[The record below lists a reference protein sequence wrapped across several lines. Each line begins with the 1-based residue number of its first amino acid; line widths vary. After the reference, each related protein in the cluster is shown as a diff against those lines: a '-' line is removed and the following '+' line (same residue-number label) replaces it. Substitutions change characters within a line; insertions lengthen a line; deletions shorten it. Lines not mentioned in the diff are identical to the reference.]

1 MTTQRYD
8 TVIVGA
14 GSAGCVLAARLTEDP
29 SRSVLVLEAGPDL
42 RTTERPDAIAG
53 SDFHAALSEPG
64 RTWPDLVART
74 TAVQAPRVY
83 PRGRGVGGSSAV
95 NALVGLLG
103 LPDDYDRW
111 ANVYGCDGWS
121 WSDLAPLVDR
131 IAVPRRAAPRHEWGV
146 VCAALLD
153 AAGQHGVVDG
163 MGIGPALLTRDED
176 GRRVSAADA
185 YLDPARG
192 RPNLTVRADAPVG
205 RVLFDG
211 RSAVGVELAD
221 GEVVEAAEVIVSAGA
236 IHSPALL
243 LASGIDRPSVGQG
256 LQDHAAAPLALGLH
270 EGIGHR
276 TDGLAIASLAVF
288 SSGRMPADLQLLP
301 ISHVGP
307 AAPDLGILSVALM
320 HVTSRG
326 SVSLG
331 ADGDVARPVVD
342 LGVLADD
349 SDVDA
354 LVVGVRRGLEVLD
367 TPSLR
372 RIVSAVYLDD
382 QATTV
387 DSLGVERDDIA
398 TWLLGR
404 AGDYVHAS
412 CTCRMGRTDDDA
424 AVVDLDLRVIGY
436 EGLRV
441 CDASV
446 FPELPRANT
455 HLPTVL
461 VAEALAARLT

>member
-8 TVIVGA
+8 TLIVGA

-29 SRSVLVLEAGPDL
+29 SRSVLLLEAGPDL
-42 RTTERPDAIAG
+42 RTTTRPEAIAG
-53 SDFHAALSEPG
+53 SDFHAALAEPD
-64 RTWPDLVART
+64 RTWPDLWART
-74 TAVQAPRVY
+74 TSAQAPRVY
-83 PRGRGVGGSSAV
+83 PRGRGIGGSSAV

-111 ANVYGCDGWS
+111 VHVYGCDGWA
-121 WSDLAPLVDR
+121 WHDLAPFADR
-131 IAVPRRAAPRHEWGV
+131 IVVPRRAAPSHEWGLVCSALMSAAAEPSV
-146 VCAALLD
+146 VE
-153 AAGQHGVVDG
+153 GI
-163 MGIGPALLTRDED
+163 GIGPALLTRDEN

-185 YLDPARG
+185 YLDPARD
-192 RPNLTVRADAPVG
+192 RPNLTVRTDASAV

-211 RSAVGVELAD
+211 RRAVGVELAG
-221 GEVVEAAEVIVSAGA
+221 GEVVEASEVIISAGA

-243 LASGIDRPSVGQG
+243 LASGVDRPGVGQG
-256 LQDHAAAPLALGLH
+256 LQDHAAAPLALGLR

-276 TDGLAIASLAVF
+276 TEGLAIASLAIF

-331 ADGDVARPVVD
+331 PDADVARPVVD
-342 LGVLADD
+342 LGVLADEG
-349 SDVDA
+349 DVDA
-354 LVVGVRRGLEVLD
+354 LVVGVRRALEVLD
-367 TPSLR
+367 TPSFR

-382 QATTV
+382 RGTTV
-387 DSLGVERDDIA
+387 DHLGADRDDIA
-398 TWLLGR
+398 AWLLTR

-412 CTCRMGRTDDDA
+412 GTCRMGRSDDDA
-424 AVVDLDLRVIGY
+424 AVVDTDLRVIGY

>member
-8 TVIVGA
+8 TLIVGA
-14 GSAGCVLAARLTEDP
+14 GSAGCVLAARLTHDP
-29 SRSVLVLEAGPDL
+29 SRTVLLLEAGPDL
-42 RTTERPDAIAG
+42 RTATRPQAIAG
-53 SDFHAALSEPG
+53 SDFHAALSEPE
-64 RTWPDLVART
+64 RTWPDLWART

-111 ANVYGCDGWS
+111 ERVHGCAGWG
-121 WSDLAPLVDR
+121 WRDLAPIAER
-131 IAVPRRAAPRHEWGV
+131 IAVPRRAASRHEWGV
-146 VCAALLD
+146 VCSALLD
-153 AAGQHGVVDG
+153 AAARHGSADG
-163 MGIGPALLTRDED
+163 IEAGPALLTRDEV
-176 GRRVSAADA
+176 GRRVSSADA
-185 YLDPARG
+185 YLEPVRD

-205 RVLFDG
+205 RILMDG

-221 GEVVEAAEVIVSAGA
+221 GEVVEATEVIVSAGA

-243 LASGIDRPSVGQG
+243 LASGVDRPGVGQG
-256 LQDHAAAPLALGLH
+256 LQDHAAVPLALGLR

-288 SSGRMPADLQLLP
+288 SSGRTPADLQLLP

-326 SVSLG
+326 SVTLG
-331 ADGDVARPVVD
+331 DQGDVARPVVD
-342 LGVLADD
+342 LGVLADEG
-349 SDVDA
+349 DVDA
-354 LVVGVRRGLEVLD
+354 LVVGVRRAIEVLD
-367 TPSLR
+367 SPSFR

-382 QATTV
+382 QGTTI
-387 DSLGVERDDIA
+387 DHLGVERDDIA

-412 CTCRMGRTDDDA
+412 GTCRMGRSDDDA
-424 AVVDLDLRVIGY
+424 AVVDLDLRVIGHD
-436 EGLRV
+436 GLRV

-446 FPELPRANT
+446 FPEIPRANT

>member
-1 MTTQRYD
+1 MGVERYD

-29 SRSVLVLEAGPDL
+29 SRSVLLLEAGPDL
-42 RTTERPDAIAG
+42 RTAERSDAIAG
-53 SDFHAALSEPG
+53 SDFHAALSEPD
-64 RTWPDLVART
+64 RTWPDLWART
-74 TAVQAPRVY
+74 TAAQVPRVY

-111 ANVYGCDGWS
+111 EHVHGCAGWG
-121 WSDLAPLVDR
+121 WRDLAPIAER
-131 IAVPRRAAPRHEWGV
+131 IAVPRRAAPRQEWGV
-146 VCAALLD
+146 VCSALVD
-153 AAGQHGVVDG
+153 AAGQRGAVDDI
-163 MGIGPALLTRDED
+163 GIGPALLTRDEV
-176 GRRVSAADA
+176 GRRVSSADA
-185 YLDPARG
+185 YLDPARD
-192 RPNLTVRADAPVG
+192 RPNLTVRSDAPVG
-205 RVLFDG
+205 RILFDG
-211 RSAVGVELAD
+211 RSVVGVELAD
-221 GEVVEAAEVIVSAGA
+221 GEVVEAAQVIVSAGA

-243 LASGIDRPSVGQG
+243 LASGVDRPGVGQG
-256 LQDHAAAPLALGLH
+256 LQDHAAVPLALGLRG
-270 EGIGHR
+270 GIGHR
-276 TDGLAIASLAVF
+276 TEGLAIASLAVF
-288 SSGRMPADLQLLP
+288 SSGRVPADLQLLP

-320 HVTSRG
+320 HVTSSG

-331 ADGDVARPVVD
+331 VEGDVARPVVD
-342 LGVLADD
+342 LGVLSDEG
-349 SDVDA
+349 DVDA
-354 LVVGVRRGLEVLD
+354 LIVGVRRALEVLD
-367 TPSLR
+367 TPSFR
-372 RIVSAVYLDD
+372 RIVTAVYLDD
-382 QATTV
+382 RGTTI
-387 DSLGVERDDIA
+387 DRLGADRDDIA
-398 TWLLGR
+398 AWLLDR

-412 CTCRMGRTDDDA
+412 GTCRMGRSDDDA

>member
-8 TVIVGA
+8 TLIVGA
-14 GSAGCVLAARLTEDP
+14 GSAGCVLAARLSEDP
-29 SRSVLVLEAGPDL
+29 SRSVVLLEAGPDL
-42 RTTERPDAIAG
+42 RTATRPEAIAG
-53 SDFHAALSEPG
+53 SDFHAALREPD
-64 RTWPDLVART
+64 RTWPDLWART
-74 TAVQAPRVY
+74 TDAQAPRVY

-103 LPDDYDRW
+103 MHDDYDRW
-111 ANVYGCDGWS
+111 ASVYGCDGWA
-121 WSDLAPLVDR
+121 WHDLAPSVAR
-131 IAVPRRAAPRHEWGV
+131 IAVPRRAAPREEWGV
-146 VCAALLD
+146 VCAALMD
-153 AAGQHGVVDG
+153 AAADDDVIESI
-163 MGIGPALLTRDED
+163 GIGPAPLTRDEA
-176 GRRVSAADA
+176 GRRVSSADA
-185 YLDPARG
+185 YLDPARD
-192 RPNLTVRADAPVG
+192 RPNLTVRADAPV
-205 RVLFDG
+205 RRILFDG
-211 RSAVGVELAD
+211 HRAVGVELAD
-221 GEVVEAAEVIVSAGA
+221 GEVMEATEVIVSSGA

-243 LASGIDRPSVGQG
+243 LASGVDRPGVGQG
-256 LQDHAAAPLALGLH
+256 LQDHAAAPLALGLRA
-270 EGIGHR
+270 GIGHR

-288 SSGRMPADLQLLP
+288 SSGRMPADLPLLP

-326 SVSLG
+326 SVTLG
-331 ADGDVARPVVD
+331 PDGDVARPVVD
-342 LGVLADD
+342 LGVLADE

-354 LVVGVRRGLEVLD
+354 LVVGVRRAIEVLD
-367 TPSLR
+367 TPSFR

-382 QATTV
+382 RGTTI
-387 DSLGVERDDIA
+387 DRLGADRDDIA
-398 TWLLGR
+398 AWLLGR

-412 CTCRMGRTDDDA
+412 GTCRMGRSDDDA